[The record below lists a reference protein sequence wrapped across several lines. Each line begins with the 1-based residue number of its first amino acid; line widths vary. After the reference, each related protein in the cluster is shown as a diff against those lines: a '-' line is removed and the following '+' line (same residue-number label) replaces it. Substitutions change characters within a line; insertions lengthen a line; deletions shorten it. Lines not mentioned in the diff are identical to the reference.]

1 MIQASGNST
10 TPEVGVVAGKRVGNA
25 VKRNRAKR
33 RLRAAIHATNLRQNT
48 AYVVVASSGVLDAS
62 FVELT
67 NWLDKAVVDTVGN
80 TDKDEE

>member
-1 MIQASGNST
+1 MIQASGTST

-33 RLRAAIHATNLRQNT
+33 RLRAAIHAANLRQNT

-67 NWLDKAVVDTVGN
+67 KWLDKAVVDTVGI

>member
-1 MIQASGNST
+1 VIQATGQST

-33 RLRAAIHATNLRQNT
+33 RLRAAIHAANLRQNT
-48 AYVVVASSGVLDAS
+48 AYVVVASSDVLDAS

-67 NWLDKAVVDTVGN
+67 KWLNKAGVDTDGN
-80 TDKDEE
+80 TDRDKE

>member
-33 RLRAAIHATNLRQNT
+33 RLRAAIHAANLRQNT

>member
-1 MIQASGNST
+1 VIQASGNST

-33 RLRAAIHATNLRQNT
+33 RLRAAIHAANLRQNT